1 MEPNDDGFDLLG
13 IGNAIVDIIA
23 CEEDEFLERH
33 GMPKSSMSLVDAE
46 RSAFL
51 YANLRPVAMM
61 SGGSVANT
69 IACAAGLGSTAAF
82 VGKVAADEF
91 GDTYTADIRA
101 AGVSFETSVSSGL
114 AGTACSLIV
123 VTPDGHRTMNTY
135 LGACVEL
142 TSVDV
147 DPDVVSRAAV
157 TCIEGYLFDSAPA
170 KEAVLA
176 AAGMARAAGN
186 RVALTLS
193 DSFCVE
199 RHLEDFRDFVESH
212 VDLLFGNEDEV
223 RALFGTEDLLD
234 ALTPLRELDLV
245 AAVTRGEK
253 GSLVLESGTILEVPA
268 EPAERVVDTTGAG
281 DAYAAGFLHGL
292 TRGLDLPSC
301 AQAASVAAAEV
312 ISHIGPRLQA
322 GLDTP
327 IM

>member
-1 MEPNDDGFDLLG
+1 MKPGDDGIDVLG
-13 IGNAIVDIIA
+13 IGNAIVDIVA
-23 CEEDEFLERH
+23 REEEEFLERH

-51 YANLRPVAMM
+51 YEKLTPIAMA

-69 IACAAGLGSTAAF
+69 IACAAALGSSAAF

-91 GDTYTADIRA
+91 GETYAADIRA
-101 AGVSFETSVSSGL
+101 AGVSFETAVSSGL
-114 AGTACSLIV
+114 AGTACSMIV
-123 VTPDGHRTMNTY
+123 VTPDGDRTMNTY

-142 TSVDV
+142 TSADV
-147 DPDVVSRAAV
+147 DPDVVGSAAV

-176 AAGMARAAGN
+176 AAEMARAAGN

-199 RHLEDFRDFVESH
+199 RHLEDFRDFVERG
-212 VDLLFGNEDEV
+212 VDVLFGNEDEI
-223 RALFGTEDLLD
+223 RALYGSGDLLE
-234 ALTPLRELDLV
+234 ALLPLRELNLV

-253 GSLVLESGTILEVPA
+253 GSLVLESGTVLEVPA
-268 EPAERVVDTTGAG
+268 EPAARVVDTTGAG

-292 TRGLDLPSC
+292 TRGLDLTSC
-301 AQAASVAAAEV
+301 AQTGSVAAAEV
-312 ISHIGPRLQA
+312 ISQIGPRLQA
-322 GLDTP
+322 GPDLP
-327 IM
+327 GM